1 MSRSHKVNIPLNL
14 HVLIFSYFR
23 YDKKFGDPYFNTREQ
38 SFMQHLLY
46 LMTRWVNP
54 VQVYWIPP
62 MKKEEGESAVQ
73 FSDRVKAVISE
84 IAGLKNLSWDGY
96 LKNYRPTREKQDKM
110 RLETR
115 QEYLKELAGKLRHE
129 KGNFSDQSGDEEDT
143 PILPEK
149 DYLPDWLDEY
159 ERTTVQNELLQGTCE
174 SFSSINSFDSRL
186 NRSRENLGKKFKE
199 LRETF
204 SPKTSSSL

>member
-14 HVLIFSYFR
+14 HVLIFTYFR

-62 MKKEEGESAVQ
+62 MKKEDGESAVQ

-115 QEYLKELAGKLRHE
+115 QEYLKELAGKLRRE
-129 KGNFSDQSGDEEDT
+129 KVNFSDQSGDEEDT

-149 DYLPDWLDEY
+149 DYLPDWLDDY
-159 ERTTVQNELLQGTCE
+159 ERTTVQNELLQGTCDG
-174 SFSSINSFDSRL
+174 FSSTSFDSRL
-186 NRSRENLGKKFKE
+186 NRSRENLGKKIKE